1 VTVDV
6 GVAVTVSVGVAVA
19 VAVAVAVNVGV
30 EVAVA
35 VGVAVAGGREFG
47 LVVNAELNPSFS
59 FSPLA
64 ALTVPMN
71 RTLYLVLTARAW
83 DGVKLALL
91 PLQVT
96 LLAAISLDPTG
107 LSRKVCLFI
116 VSHFIGRLKLT
127 LTLVRTSTSTAP
139 SNGFVDTTTGRGFF
153 DAPAADD
160 PTAQRIIASA
170 MIETRLTRY
179 LRTIA
184 PLDLLITDPS
194 SLSRRKVYART
205 DEFQGPVGVIQGRRT
220 WAVRRQRLIGEH
232 KRRRRSL
239 RRQRDNKRHPIGVG

>member
-1 VTVDV
+1 MA
-6 GVAVTVSVGVAVA
+6 VAVGVAVA
-19 VAVAVAVNVGV
+19 VAVSVAVAVAVAVDVEV

-47 LVVNAELNPSFS
+47 LVVKSELNPSFS

-71 RTLYLVLTARAW
+71 RTLYLVLTARSR
-83 DGVKLALL
+83 DGVKVALL

-96 LLAAISLDPTG
+96 LRACISRDPTG

-116 VSHFIGRLKLT
+116 VSHFIGRLKFT
-127 LTLVRTSTSTAP
+127 TILVRTSTSMAP
-139 SNGFVDTTTGRGFF
+139 SNGFVDTTTGRGFS
-153 DAPAADD
+153 DVSAADD
-160 PTAQRIIASA
+160 PTAHRIIASA

-194 SLSRRKVYART
+194 SLSSRKVYAR
-205 DEFQGPVGVIQGRRT
+205 
-220 WAVRRQRLIGEH
+220 W
-232 KRRRRSL
+232 
-239 RRQRDNKRHPIGVG
+239 

>member
-1 VTVDV
+1 VD
-6 GVAVTVSVGVAVA
+6 
-19 VAVAVAVNVGV
+19 VGV

-71 RTLYLVLTARAW
+71 RTLYVVLTARSLA
-83 DGVKLALL
+83 GVKIALL

-96 LLAAISLDPTG
+96 PLAAISLDPTG
-107 LSRKVCLFI
+107 LSRKVFLFI
-116 VSHFIGRLKLT
+116 DPHFIGRLKFT
-127 LTLVRTSTSTAP
+127 TILVPTSTSTAP
-139 SNGFVDTTTGRGFF
+139 SKGFVDTTTGRGFF

-160 PTAQRIIASA
+160 PTAHRIIASA
-170 MIETRLTRY
+170 MIETRLTTY
-179 LRTIA
+179 LTTIA

-194 SLSRRKVYART
+194 SLSRRKVYAR
-205 DEFQGPVGVIQGRRT
+205 R
-220 WAVRRQRLIGEH
+220 
-232 KRRRRSL
+232 
-239 RRQRDNKRHPIGVG
+239 